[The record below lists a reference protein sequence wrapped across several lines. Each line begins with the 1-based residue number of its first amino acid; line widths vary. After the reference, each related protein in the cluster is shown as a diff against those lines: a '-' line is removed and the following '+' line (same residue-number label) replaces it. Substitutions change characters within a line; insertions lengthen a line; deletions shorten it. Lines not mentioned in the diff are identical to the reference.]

1 MERLTRREGNIK
13 DLGSAFSVVYSK
25 LQELEDK
32 IEDGVLVDM
41 QTAKWYVIRD
51 SWKLENDGVSYEAV
65 YTLKCGNP
73 GKKLKWH
80 EFEYADPE
88 AAIHKFNSMQSER
101 VIVTTHQDNHIYL
114 ERIAQ
119 LFTTHKIDLTLIGSA
134 KTTQEGIDWIDRCMK
149 YERETIFA
157 SK

>member
-1 MERLTRREGNIK
+1 MERVTRRERNIK
-13 DLGSAFSVVYSK
+13 DLDSTFSVVYSK
-25 LQELEDK
+25 LQELENK

-51 SWKLENDGVSYEAV
+51 SWELENDGVSYAAV

-73 GKKLKWH
+73 GRKLRWH
-80 EFEYADPE
+80 EFECNGPK
-88 AAIHKFNSMQSER
+88 AAIRKFNSMQSER
-101 VIVTTHQDNHIYL
+101 IIVTTHDDNHIYL
-114 ERIAQ
+114 ERIAK